1 MARRSGSTGPSSS
14 RPWGCWRLGLSCTA
28 PCSAGFNVARGHDP
42 FHRSDREDPV
52 RMTTTTAPQVIEAE
66 LGHNEPLGSD
76 APLDPLAQAL
86 RQRGFRSVS
95 IGLRTAQIDGMLY
108 ELCPVS

>member
-1 MARRSGSTGPSSS
+1 
-14 RPWGCWRLGLSCTA
+14 
-28 PCSAGFNVARGHDP
+28 
-42 FHRSDREDPV
+42 
-52 RMTTTTAPQVIEAE
+52 MTPTTAPELIEAE

-108 ELCPVS
+108 ELCPVSQATLAAWLDGDPLPGPRTVRLARRSLAPGPKGRAHR